1 MANRW
6 GESKNSDIF
15 SWFSKSLWAVTAT
28 TKLKHTCSL
37 EEKLWK
43 TETVLESGD
52 ITLPTKAHIV
62 KAVTYPV
69 VINRHES
76 WIIKNFEHW
85 RTDAFEL
92 WCWRRLL
99 RVPWTA
105 RRSKPSILKEIDPEY
120 SLEGLML
127 KLRLQYFCHLR
138 WRADSLVKTL
148 MLGKIE
154 GKRRRGWQG
163 MRCLDGFI
171 DSMDMSL
178 NNRDIVK
185 DREAWYGAVCGVT
198 KSRTQLSD

>member
-6 GESKNSDIF
+6 GESKNSDILF

-37 EEKLWK
+37 EEKPWK

-76 WIIKNFEHW
+76 WIIKNVEHW

-99 RVPWTA
+99 RIPWTA
-105 RRSKPSILKEIDPEY
+105 RRSNKSIPKGNQSWIFIGRTDAEAEAPIFLPPEVKSWLIGKDPDAGKNWGQEKKGVAGNEMLGWLHWLNGHEFEQQRY
-120 SLEGLML
+120 SEG
-127 KLRLQYFCHLR
+127 QG
-138 WRADSLVKTL
+138 SLVWCSLWCHK
-148 MLGKIE
+148 E
-154 GKRRRGWQG
+154 
-163 MRCLDGFI
+163 LD
-171 DSMDMSL
+171 
-178 NNRDIVK
+178 
-185 DREAWYGAVCGVT
+185 T
-198 KSRTQLSD
+198 T

>member
-28 TKLKHTCSL
+28 TKLKDTCSL

-76 WIIKNFEHW
+76 WIIKNFEH
-85 RTDAFEL
+85 
-92 WCWRRLL
+92 
-99 RVPWTA
+99 
-105 RRSKPSILKEIDPEY
+105 
-120 SLEGLML
+120 
-127 KLRLQYFCHLR
+127 
-138 WRADSLVKTL
+138 
-148 MLGKIE
+148 
-154 GKRRRGWQG
+154 
-163 MRCLDGFI
+163 
-171 DSMDMSL
+171 
-178 NNRDIVK
+178 
-185 DREAWYGAVCGVT
+185 
-198 KSRTQLSD
+198 

>member
-6 GESKNSDIF
+6 GESKNSDILF

-76 WIIKNFEHW
+76 WIIKNFEH
-85 RTDAFEL
+85 
-92 WCWRRLL
+92 
-99 RVPWTA
+99 
-105 RRSKPSILKEIDPEY
+105 
-120 SLEGLML
+120 
-127 KLRLQYFCHLR
+127 
-138 WRADSLVKTL
+138 
-148 MLGKIE
+148 
-154 GKRRRGWQG
+154 
-163 MRCLDGFI
+163 
-171 DSMDMSL
+171 
-178 NNRDIVK
+178 
-185 DREAWYGAVCGVT
+185 
-198 KSRTQLSD
+198 